1 MRSMRHKAQID
12 NTYDLK
18 LLLSPTTG
26 KEESKA

>member
-18 LLLSPTTG
+18 LLLSPTPG
-26 KEESKA
+26 KEDSKA